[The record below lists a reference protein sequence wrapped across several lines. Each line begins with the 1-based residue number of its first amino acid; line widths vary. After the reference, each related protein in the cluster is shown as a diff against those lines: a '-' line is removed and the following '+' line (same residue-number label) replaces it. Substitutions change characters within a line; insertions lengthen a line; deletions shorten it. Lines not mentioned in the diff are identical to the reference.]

1 MDNQLQGVEKVLN
14 SLGKKLAKQLY
25 GLDLNFKVSGVR
37 ENSPYFG
44 PKYMVLAL
52 TDEKIPNVLKV
63 RNTGWGYGR
72 YSTLEGLQGNLQHLF
87 KYVGLQDLGLLLNSE
102 QPRVWDHILEPDEED
117 YINHPDKFTTLVND
131 TYVLDNET
139 GWIYTLYNDNRIDI
153 DNGNHISDIDV
164 QEWWDDLTQEDKMKL
179 DRLYK

>member
-25 GLDLNFKVSGVR
+25 GLDLNFKVTGVL
-37 ENSPYFG
+37 ENNPYYG
-44 PKYMVLAL
+44 PKYMVLTI

-63 RNTGWGYGR
+63 RNQGWGYGR
-72 YSTLEGLQGNLQHLF
+72 YSTIEGLQQNLQRLL
-87 KYVGLQDLGLLLNSE
+87 KYVGSQDLGLLLNSE
-102 QPRVWDHILEPDEED
+102 QPRVMDLEVVDAGD
-117 YINHPDKFTTLVND
+117 YIKHSDEFTTLVDD

-139 GWIYTLYNDNRIDI
+139 GWIYTLYNNNLIDVY
-153 DNGNHISDIDV
+153 NGNHISDIDV
-164 QEWWDDLTQEDKMKL
+164 QEWWDDLTKEDKIKL